1 MTKEELVKNNLGLI
15 HKVSNFFY
23 NVDKQDL
30 IQAGCIGIIKAYENY
45 KNNGTT
51 KFSTYAY
58 DYVYGEMYA
67 LVNKSRDL
75 KVSRDILKLYKS
87 IEKSRYMLAQKLGR
101 VPSNEDLALF
111 LEKDIKVIEEAILCG
126 EAIMMSSLDNQNDEE
141 RSKYETIATPESVSL
156 DDRIDVMNSL
166 EVLNDSEREIIKS
179 RYFKDMTQSEIARKL
194 NMTQVMV
201 SRYEKKGLDK
211 MRLYMTV

>member
-1 MTKEELVKNNLGLI
+1 MTKEEIIKNNIGLI
-15 HKVSNFFY
+15 HKVSKFFY
-23 NVDKQDL
+23 NIDKQDL
-30 IQAGCIGIIKAYENY
+30 IQAGCIGLMKAYDNY
-45 KNNGTT
+45 KINGTT

-58 DYVYGEMYA
+58 EYVYGEMYA
-67 LVNKSRDL
+67 LVNKSRDI

-87 IEKSRYMLAQKLGR
+87 IEKSRYILAQKLGK
-101 VPSNEDLALF
+101 VPNNEELACF
-111 LEKDIKVIEEAILCG
+111 LEKDVKQIEEAVLCG
-126 EAIMMSSLDNQNDEE
+126 EAIMMSSLDNQSDDE
-141 RSKYETIATPESVSL
+141 RSKYESIATPVSVSI

-166 EVLNDSEREIIKS
+166 DVLNDSEREIIKS

-211 MRLYMTV
+211 MRVYMTV

>member
-1 MTKEELVKNNLGLI
+1 MTKEDVVKNNLGLI
-15 HKVSNFFY
+15 HKISNFFY

-111 LEKDIKVIEEAILCG
+111 LEKDIKVIEDAILCG

>member
-1 MTKEELVKNNLGLI
+1 MTKEELIQNNLGLI
-15 HKVSNFFY
+15 YKIAKFFY

-30 IQAGCIGIIKAYENY
+30 IQAGCIGLIKAYDNY
-45 KNNGTT
+45 QKNGTT

-58 DYVYGEMYA
+58 EYVYGEMYA
-67 LVNKSRDL
+67 LVNKNRDI
-75 KVSRDILKLYKS
+75 KISRDILRLYKS

-101 VPSNEDLALF
+101 IPSNEDLASF
-111 LEKDIKVIEEAILCG
+111 LEKDIKIIEEAILCG
-126 EAIMMSSLDNQNDEE
+126 EALMMSSLDNQSDED
-141 RSKYETIATPESVSL
+141 RSKYETISTPESISL

-166 EVLNDSEREIIKS
+166 EVLSDSEREIIKS